1 MDNDSSVKPS
11 QAVTEQPEN
20 QKQILVK
27 LSGIHKNFIGVAAL
41 QDVDFELRA
50 GEVHALIGENGAG
63 KSTLVKVMAGVHQPD
78 KGSIEVN
85 GCKVVINNPHE
96 AQELGLTFIFQE
108 LSVVNGLS
116 VAENITLG
124 REPSRGQFFDFKS
137 ARQDSHEVLSKIGF
151 EYLDPTAMVGT
162 LSVAEKQGVMIARA
176 LYLKANIIV
185 MDEPTSPLD
194 TDEVEDLFQLIRTLR
209 DAGKGIIFVSH
220 RMNEI
225 FKIADRVT
233 IFKDGKK
240 VGTHAV
246 SDVNEL
252 DLVRMMVGRQVN
264 VRFPPKTRKPGNVA
278 LRVSNLENKHI
289 HGVSFELHEGEI
301 LAVAGLVGAGRTEL
315 LRAIFGVDKLWDGCI
330 TCNGENVN
338 ITSTKQAINEGIG
351 LVPEDRRSQGIVARQ
366 SVMANLSMIWSQYPS
381 LRWQK
386 EKEETL
392 ANRLVDQLSIKTP
405 SLQQIIAYLS
415 GGNQQKAVVGKWLAV
430 KSKILLLDEP
440 TRGID
445 VGAKIEIYNL
455 INELALK
462 GMAVILVS
470 SELPEVIG
478 MADRILVMR
487 GGYLVAEL
495 NGNSTEE
502 EIIAKSML
510 TQESIL

>member
-11 QAVTEQPEN
+11 QVIAEQPDN
-20 QKQILVK
+20 QKKLLVK
-27 LSGIHKNFIGVAAL
+27 LSGINKNFIGVKAL
-41 QDVDFELRA
+41 QDVDFDLRA

-85 GCKVVINNPHE
+85 GCKVVINNPHA

-137 ARQDSHEVLSKIGF
+137 ARHDSHEVLSKIGF
-151 EYLDPTAMVGT
+151 DYLDPTTMVGM
-162 LSVAEKQGVMIARA
+162 LSVAEKQAVMIARA

-194 TDEVEDLFQLIRTLR
+194 KDEVEDLFLLIRTLR

-225 FKIADRVT
+225 FQIADRVT

-240 VGTHAV
+240 VGTHDI
-246 SDVNEL
+246 SEVNEL

-264 VRFPPKTRKPGNVA
+264 VRFPPKARKPGKVA
-278 LRVSNLENKHI
+278 LRVANLENKHI

-351 LVPEDRRSQGIVARQ
+351 LVPEDRRSQGIVSRQ
-366 SVMANLSMIWSQYPS
+366 SVMANLSMIWSQYPR

-392 ANRLVDQLSIKTP
+392 ASRLVDQLSIKTP
-405 SLQQIIAYLS
+405 SLQQLIAYLS

-462 GMAVILVS
+462 GMAVVLVS

-495 NGNSTEE
+495 NGNATEE